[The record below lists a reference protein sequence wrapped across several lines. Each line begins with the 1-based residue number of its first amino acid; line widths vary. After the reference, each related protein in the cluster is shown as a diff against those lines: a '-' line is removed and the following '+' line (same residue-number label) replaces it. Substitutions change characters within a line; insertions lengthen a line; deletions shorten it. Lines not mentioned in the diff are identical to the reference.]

1 MKILNPLLRTVFMG
15 AIVLQTGCGKPSSE
29 GQEPPYV
36 FEASPELQLHLAK
49 VIEAWR
55 FKYDPEEKLFVL
67 KPKGTVATGFDLGRV
82 HSIRWTVEYA
92 MPLMDSGR
100 EDYFQRALD
109 ILDVVLKTQDT
120 DPNSELYSNFPR
132 YLETPV
138 REEKRVDTNQ
148 KDFICLQLINMR
160 KSYADRIPA
169 GMLARMDA
177 AIQHSVRGIVKR
189 KVPPSYTNVAMMS
202 AYIALVAGEM
212 YDMEEIQAYG
222 LENLRGVYDYCME
235 QDSFNEYN
243 SPNYNLV
250 ALDALLRMKQ
260 YVRNPEARKM
270 IDELYHFAWEHV
282 AVRFH
287 QPTGQWAG
295 PHSRSYQDLLKP
307 GQKAFFRSALEGRMI
322 LTEDVSDAAAG
333 WEYRLQHRMPDDLK
347 HYFMQ
352 LDEPRE
358 VVQTFEKPA
367 YAWMPRVIGTTWL
380 TKELALGT
388 VNRCQMWVQRRN
400 LQAYWGTQEKPSYLR
415 LRFLKDTHDFA
426 AVQFFSV
433 QDKQRV
439 LAGLSFSTDGGD
451 RHLFFDHLEEG
462 RFKANDL
469 RLRFEFGGE
478 AKTAKI
484 TTPESLDGQ
493 VVVKANGVEFIIQA
507 PIAIFDG
514 VEGRWESGRDEKTTW
529 VDLVLYHGTDRTFF
543 LPDTGTPGIGF
554 ALGINTPDGGK
565 EHADMVDFSA
575 EVLDENLRM
584 QWNGLLMEIP
594 VQPGPNIELQAK
606 FKGSVNEKS
615 RERLES
621 E

>member
-1 MKILNPLLRTVFMG
+1 MKIWNQLLLSLFLGV
-15 AIVLQTGCGKPSSE
+15 IVLQMGCGKSVTE
-29 GQEPPYV
+29 GQELPYA
-36 FEASPELQLHLAK
+36 FEASPELQAHLTK

-67 KPKGTVATGFDLGRV
+67 QPKGTVATGFDLGQV
-82 HSIRWTVEYA
+82 HSIRWTLEYA
-92 MPLMDSGR
+92 TPLMDSGR

-109 ILDVVLKTQDT
+109 ILDVVLSTQEI
-120 DPNSELYSNFPR
+120 DPNHELYSNFPR
-132 YLETPV
+132 YLETSV
-138 REEKRVDTNQ
+138 REENRVDTNQ

-169 GMLARMDA
+169 EMLVRMDA

-202 AYIALVAGEM
+202 AYVALVAGEM
-212 YDMEEIQAYG
+212 YDMEEIKAYG

-235 QDSFNEYN
+235 QGSFNEYN
-243 SPNYNLV
+243 SPNYNIV
-250 ALDALLRMKQ
+250 ALNALLRMKQ
-260 YVRNPEARKM
+260 YIRNPEARKM
-270 IDELYHFAWEHV
+270 VEELYYFAWEHV

-287 QPTGQWAG
+287 PPTGQWAG

-307 GQKAFFRSALEGRMI
+307 GQKALLRTAIEGRLV

-333 WEYRLQHRMPDDLK
+333 MEYRLQHRLPDDLK
-347 HYFMQ
+347 HYFTQ

-367 YAWMPRVIGTTWL
+367 YAWMPEVIGTTWL
-380 TKELALGT
+380 TEELALGT
-388 VNRCQMWVQRRN
+388 VNRCQMWEQRRN
-400 LQAYWGTQEKPSYLR
+400 LQAYWGTSEKPSYLR
-415 LRFLKDTHDFA
+415 LRFLKDSHDFS

-433 QDKQRV
+433 QDKQQV

-451 RHLFFDHLEEG
+451 RHLFFDHLEG
-462 RFKANDL
+462 GKFKANDL
-469 RLRFEFGGE
+469 RLRFEFGGG

-484 TTPESLDGQ
+484 TTPEALDGQ
-493 VVVKANGVEFIIQA
+493 VVVEANGLEFIVQA

-514 VEGRWESGRDEKTTW
+514 VEGRWESGHDEKTAW
-529 VDLVLYHGTDRTFF
+529 VDLVLYHGADRAFF
-543 LPDTGTPGIGF
+543 LPDTSTSAIGF

-565 EHADMVDFSA
+565 EYADMADLSA
-575 EVLDENLRM
+575 EVLDENLSM
-584 QWNGLLMEIP
+584 QWNGLSMEIP

-606 FKGSVNEKS
+606 FKGSVNGKN

-621 E
+621 K